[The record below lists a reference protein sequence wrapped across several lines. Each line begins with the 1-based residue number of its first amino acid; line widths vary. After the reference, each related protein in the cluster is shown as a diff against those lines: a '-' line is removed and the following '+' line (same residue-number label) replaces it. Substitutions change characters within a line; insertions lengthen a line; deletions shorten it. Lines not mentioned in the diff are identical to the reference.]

1 MSHKNIAWV
10 ICWLLSVGLIV
21 KRQQSVFPAG
31 FTLNS
36 LSYQV
41 PNIPACCLLILESR
55 AWNMGIHGPEG
66 KVELGHLYGCD
77 SISLG
82 TISRGPDW
90 EGKRWAQ
97 LSQDKI
103 LPVLLFC
110 LWALFSRTFSNTASK
125 LLSFLFCPFFL
136 CFWILNPCK
145 SNLWI
150 EAILKLILCFRSS
163 CDL

>member
-21 KRQQSVFPAG
+21 RRQQSVFPAG

-55 AWNMGIHGPEG
+55 AWNMGIRGPEG

-90 EGKRWAQ
+90 EGKSEHSYHKTKSFQFCFSASEPYLAE
-97 LSQDKI
+97 LSQT
-103 LPVLLFC
+103 LQASCFPSFSVLF
-110 LWALFSRTFSNTASK
+110 
-125 LLSFLFCPFFL
+125 FFL
-136 CFWILNPCK
+136 SGSLIPTK
-145 SNLWI
+145 ATS
-150 EAILKLILCFRSS
+150 ELKPS
-163 CDL
+163 